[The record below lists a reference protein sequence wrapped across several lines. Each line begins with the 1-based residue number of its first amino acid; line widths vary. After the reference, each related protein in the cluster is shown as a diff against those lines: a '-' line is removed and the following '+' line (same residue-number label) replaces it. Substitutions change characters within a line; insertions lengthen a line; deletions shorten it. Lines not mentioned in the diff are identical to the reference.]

1 MAVAAYS
8 ASTGDII
15 YSIVNMLLFSLGFSF
30 TLLIL
35 AFVLSKMNLEKIIKA
50 AGFID
55 INIVTKPVS
64 REYEEKWGRSLSIG
78 EYIMSSAINAKKP
91 L

>member
-35 AFVLSKMNLEKIIKA
+35 AFVLSKMNLEKIIKYSSGIRML
-50 AGFID
+50 AGI
-55 INIVTKPVS
+55 IIVIAGI
-64 REYEEKWGRSLSIG
+64 YLLSTQLGI
-78 EYIMSSAINAKKP
+78 I
-91 L
+91 